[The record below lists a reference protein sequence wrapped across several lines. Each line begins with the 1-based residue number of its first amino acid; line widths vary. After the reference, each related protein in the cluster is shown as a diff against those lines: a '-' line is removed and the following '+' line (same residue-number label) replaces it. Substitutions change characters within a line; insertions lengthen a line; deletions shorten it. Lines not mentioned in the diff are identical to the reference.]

1 MNFIK
6 RHISSILTT
15 IFVIAVVLMFYAPM
29 YAYQEGLQIFMFNG
43 EFFAD
48 TCLRPGGLSD
58 YLGCFFV
65 QFFMYPFGAALI
77 LAALTVGMQMILRS
91 VFVHNGC
98 NEKTAELLSVVCAVC
113 MVAVEV
119 SYNVMFGGCV
129 AVLIAV
135 AGALLAC
142 KIDNKILLAAMTLL
156 VYFAAG
162 GWGCVIYIVALTVK
176 SLQKKDFIFPAI
188 NVGLLLFSWL
198 IIKKIMQDDSLY
210 GTFVGVDFNRYP
222 DRGCYVWYVMIIAVI
237 ACIGLSKTCS
247 VLGKNVV
254 RLLLY
259 AATTG
264 SLIVYMTINYNTAD
278 MIDYR
283 IDRMVRFKQWDNII
297 NTMQR
302 QRSSTYVSQC
312 YLNLALNEH
321 GKLITNM
328 FDFMQLGTEGL
339 VASSINSQDKSICN
353 SEIYFR
359 LGLVNISE
367 RLTGEAMESI
377 NTFQKSAR
385 FYKRLAECAI
395 LKGEKELAMR
405 YLKKLQST
413 IFYRAWAIRAEQ
425 FLLDP
430 EHTEALA
437 DWKIKPLKM
446 DKDVFYAPSN
456 GAYFIYN
463 LLVNNPNNAKV
474 FNYFVAY
481 LLLNKDLGRLYEFLM
496 QYRPDGDL
504 GVSVY
509 EATLLHLFLHNKDE
523 FNKVMSNNNDLTRR
537 FSEFARF
544 YASNNAQNPQKA
556 KELFGHTYW
565 FYYYYCN

>member
-6 RHISSILTT
+6 KHISSIMTAM
-15 IFVIAVVLMFYAPM
+15 FVIAVVLMFYAPM

-58 YLGCFFV
+58 YIGCFFV
-65 QFFMYPFGAALI
+65 QFFMYPFGAASI
-77 LAALTVGMQMILRS
+77 IAVLTVGMQMMLRC

-98 NEKTAELLSVVCAVC
+98 NEKTAELLSVACAAC
-113 MVAVEV
+113 MVAAEV
-119 SYNVMFGGCV
+119 SFNVMFGGCV
-129 AVLIAV
+129 AVLLAV
-135 AGALLAC
+135 GCAVMAC
-142 KIDNKILLAAMTLL
+142 KIENKIFLAVMTPV
-156 VYFAAG
+156 VYFVAG
-162 GWGCVIYIVALTVK
+162 GWGCLIYIAALMGK
-176 SLQKKDFIFPAI
+176 SLMKKDYVFHAV
-188 NVGLLLFSWL
+188 NVGLLMFCWL
-198 IIKKIMQDDSLY
+198 IIKNIMQDDSLY
-210 GTFVGVDFNRYP
+210 DTFVGVDFNRYP
-222 DRGCYVWYVMIIAVI
+222 DRECSVWYVAVMVVIIS
-237 ACIGLSKTCS
+237 IGLSKMCG
-247 VLGKNVV
+247 VLSKRVV

-259 AATTG
+259 AAVTG
-264 SLIVYMTINYNTAD
+264 GLIVYMTINYNAAD

-302 QRSSTYVSQC
+302 QKSSTYMSQC
-312 YLNLALNEH
+312 YLNLALNER
-321 GKLITNM
+321 GILIPNM
-328 FDFMQLGTEGL
+328 FDFIQLGTEGL
-339 VASSINSQDKSICN
+339 VASSIDSQDKSICN

-395 LKGEKELAMR
+395 LKDEKDLAMR
-405 YLKKLQST
+405 YLQKLQST

-430 EHTEALA
+430 EHTEAMA

-446 DKDVFYAPSN
+446 DKDVFFTPSN

-463 LLVNNPNNAKV
+463 LLVNNPTHAKV

-481 LLLNKDLGRLYEFLM
+481 LLLNKDLGRLYDFLM

-504 GVSVY
+504 GVCVY

-537 FSEFARF
+537 FSEFAHF
-544 YASNNAQNPQKA
+544 YSSSNAQNPQKA
-556 KELFGHTYW
+556 KELFGHSYW